1 MIRDLVVF
9 AEDWGRHP
17 ASTEHLVRRLA
28 LSRKVVWMN
37 SIGMRR
43 PRLSLTDARRA
54 FEKLGQLARR
64 PAAAP
69 GSDTAPKITAP
80 ANLDVVA
87 PYAIPMPGNTLAFH
101 LNRALL
107 SRQVRGRMTRAGIDK
122 PLLWITVPSALP
134 VVGTLGEHAVIYYC
148 ADDFGSLAGI
158 DHKPIL
164 EMEEKLVARA
174 DLIIVVSDV
183 LAQKFPAHKT
193 IVVPHGV
200 DFDVFTS
207 PAPRASDLPT
217 GRKIAGFYGSLP
229 HWVDPTL
236 IARTAAELPDWLFVF
251 VGGGQLYAEGTAP
264 SNTMFLG
271 ARPHADLPRY
281 VQHWDVSLLPYRDC
295 EPLRAGNPLKLRE
308 YLAAGTPIASVDFPA
323 LTPYRGLV
331 SLAHDPARFTA
342 AILDAANDSARNAA
356 RRHSVASGTWEARAA
371 DVAAALEAL

>member
-1 MIRDLVVF
+1 M
-9 AEDWGRHP
+9 
-17 ASTEHLVRRLA
+17 RRLA
-28 LSRKVVWMN
+28 LTRKVVWMN

-54 FEKLGQLARR
+54 FEKLGHLARK
-64 PAAAP
+64 PATATPASKAP
-69 GSDTAPKITAP
+69 GFTTP
-80 ANLDVVA
+80 ANLSVVA
-87 PYAIPMPGNTLAFH
+87 PIAIPLPGNTLAFH

-107 SRQVRGRMTRAGIDK
+107 SRQVRERMARAGIDK

-134 VVGTLGEHAVIYYC
+134 VVGTLDEHAVIYYC

-164 EMEEKLVARA
+164 DMEKQLVARA

-183 LAQKFPAHKT
+183 LAAKFPPHKT

-200 DFDVFTS
+200 DFDVFTT
-207 PAPRASDLPT
+207 PVPRAPDLPT

-236 IARTAAELPDWLFVF
+236 IARSAAELPDWLFVF
-251 VGGGQLYAEGTAP
+251 VGGGQLFADGAAP
-264 SNTMFLG
+264 ANTLFLG
-271 ARPHADLPRY
+271 ARPHGDLPRY

-323 LTPYRGLV
+323 LTPYRSLV
-331 SLAHDPARFTA
+331 SLADHPAHFSR
-342 AILDAANDSARNAA
+342 AILDAANDSARNEA
-356 RRHSVASGTWEARAA
+356 RRDAVASSTWEARAA

>member
-1 MIRDLVVF
+1 MTCDLVVF

-28 LSRKVVWMN
+28 ATRKVVWMN

-54 FEKLGQLARR
+54 FEKIGHLARK
-64 PAAAP
+64 PAASPDHA
-69 GSDTAPKITAP
+69 GQTKYTTP
-80 ANLDVVA
+80 ASLDVVA
-87 PYAIPMPGNTLAFH
+87 PHAIPMPGSQLAFH

-107 SRQVRGRMTRAGIDK
+107 SRQVRARMTQAGIAK
-122 PLLWITVPSALP
+122 PLLWITVPSAWP

-164 EMEEKLVARA
+164 EMEKKLVARA

-183 LAQKFPAHKT
+183 LAAKFPAHKT

-200 DFDVFTS
+200 DFDVFTT
-207 PAPRASDLPT
+207 PAPRATDLPT

-229 HWVDPTL
+229 HWVDPAL
-236 IARTAAELPDWLFVF
+236 VKRSAAELPDWLFVF
-251 VGGGQLYAEGTAP
+251 VGGGQLYVDGTAP
-264 SNTMFLG
+264 SNTLFLG
-271 ARPHADLPRY
+271 QRPHADLPRY

-323 LTPYRGLV
+323 LTPYRSLV
-331 SLAHDPARFTA
+331 SLAADPAHFTA
-342 AILDAANDSARNAA
+342 AILDAAHDGARNAA
-356 RRHSVASGTWEARAA
+356 RRQAVASSTWEARAA
-371 DVAAALEAL
+371 GVAAALEAL